1 MEEKEYLVHIERI
14 EAHRVGH
21 SFRVSANNKEE
32 ALKKVEQNLFCDTD
46 GVECMHTEFLDYV
59 DAQHE
64 VIYPDINDIKEL

>member
-1 MEEKEYLVHIERI
+1 MKEKEFLVHIETI

-46 GVECMHTEFLDYV
+46 DVECIHSEFIDYV
-59 DAQHE
+59 GAQDE
-64 VIYPDINDIKEL
+64 VIYPDVDDIKEL